1 MTIRPASDRSLLI
14 SFGDEISIDAHRQ
27 VSRLTRALEG
37 QRGVLNLHPAFASV
51 LIDFDPRLRSHADLE
66 ALARQ
71 CMEAATDEARV
82 TRVVEIPV
90 CYGGEFGPDLG
101 DVAQHAGLSPERVV
115 ELHAAADYLVY
126 FVGFSTCF
134 PYLGGLPPELATPRL
149 SAPRKH
155 VPAGSVA
162 IGGSQAGIYPLASP
176 GGWRIV
182 GRTPLRLFD
191 PQASPPPLL
200 RMGDRVRFVRSVAQ
214 ALLPAV
220 SRLPVCGPVPGV
232 STPVRGCD
240 TAFEGSVG
248 MSADAAGTSAR
259 ATASHA
265 PTHIR
270 VLLPGLQTTVQ
281 DLGRFGYTHFGVSAS
296 GAADPLAL
304 RAGNL
309 LVGNAENAAALEMT
323 LVGGSFAFEMD
334 AVISLTG
341 SDFGAGLP
349 LWTAVE
355 IKAGQT
361 VRCGATRSGA
371 RGYLAVR
378 GGIGVPKA
386 MGSASV
392 HVMTGV
398 GGRPLRAG
406 DVLSI
411 GDAAIRRP
419 RIGPHHALEFARTGP
434 LRVTPGPQAHW
445 FSDELYAAAYQVA
458 EESNRMGIR
467 LRGPAIPSPA
477 GHMLTEGVPL
487 GAIQIPPDGQPIILF
502 VEHQTTGGY
511 PKPANVISADFW
523 RLGQLRPRD
532 EVHFERVT
540 LEQALDLLRQQEQW
554 LYALV

>member
-1 MTIRPASDRSLLI
+1 VTIQPASDRSLFI
-14 SFGDEISIDAHRQ
+14 SFGDEISIEAHRE
-27 VSRLTRALEG
+27 VSRLTSALEG
-37 QRGVLNLHPAFASV
+37 QRGILNLHPAFASV
-51 LIDFDPRLRSHADLE
+51 LIDFDPRLRSHADIE
-66 ALARQ
+66 ALVGER
-71 CMEAATDEARV
+71 MEAAGEEARE

-90 CYGGEFGPDLG
+90 CYGGEFGPDLE
-101 DVAQHAGLSPERVV
+101 DVARHAGLAPERVV
-115 ELHAAADYLVY
+115 QLHAAADYLVY

-134 PYLGGLPPELATPRL
+134 PYLGGLPPEIATPRL
-149 SAPRKH
+149 CAPRRH

-176 GGWRIV
+176 GGWRLI

-200 RMGDRVRFVRSVAQ
+200 RMGDRVRFIPVRDSGTA
-214 ALLPAV
+214 ANPETG
-220 SRLPVCGPVPGV
+220 SRLETDPS
-232 STPVRGCD
+232 STR
-240 TAFEGSVG
+240 
-248 MSADAAGTSAR
+248 
-259 ATASHA
+259 
-265 PTHIR
+265 HIR
-270 VLLPGLQTTVQ
+270 VVSPGLQTTVQ
-281 DLGRFGYTHFGVSAS
+281 DLGRFGYAHFGVSAS

-323 LVGGSFAFEMD
+323 LAGGTFEFETD
-334 AVISLTG
+334 AVIALTG

-361 VRCGATRSGA
+361 LRCGATRSGA
-371 RGYLAVR
+371 RAYLAVR
-378 GGIGVPKA
+378 GGIGVPRV
-386 MGSASV
+386 MGSAST

-406 DVLSI
+406 DVLPI
-411 GDAAIRRP
+411 GDAAIRQP
-419 RIGPHHALEFARTGP
+419 RAVPRRAPEFARTGP
-434 LRVTPGPQAHW
+434 LRVTPAPQAHW
-445 FSDELYAAAYQVA
+445 FSDELYAAAYRVA
-458 EESNRMGIR
+458 EESNRMGLR

-487 GAIQIPPDGQPIILF
+487 GAIQVPPDGQPIILF

-532 EVHFERVT
+532 QVRFERVT
-540 LEQALDLLRQQEQW
+540 LEQALDLLREQEQW

>member
-1 MTIRPASDRSLLI
+1 VTIQPASDRSLFV

-37 QRGVLNLHPAFASV
+37 QRGVLNLHPAYASV
-51 LIDFDPRLRSHADLE
+51 LIDFDPRFHSHADIE
-66 ALARQ
+66 ALARER
-71 CMEAATDEARV
+71 METAGGEAREA
-82 TRVVEIPV
+82 RMVEIPV
-90 CYGGEFGPDLG
+90 CYGGEFGPDLE
-101 DVAQHAGLSPERVV
+101 DVARHAGLSPERVV

-182 GRTPLRLFD
+182 GRTPLALFD
-191 PQASPPPLL
+191 VEASPPPLL
-200 RMGDRVRFVRSVAQ
+200 RLGDRVRF
-214 ALLPAV
+214 
-220 SRLPVCGPVPGV
+220 
-232 STPVRGCD
+232 TPVQPLSDG
-240 TAFEGSVG
+240 APSGPGSDCG
-248 MSADAAGTSAR
+248 AEPRPLGSGL
-259 ATASHA
+259 
-265 PTHIR
+265 R
-270 VLLPGLQTTVQ
+270 VLSPGFQTTVQ

-323 LVGGSFAFEMD
+323 LVGGVFEFQTD
-334 AVISLTG
+334 AVIALTG

-349 LWTAVE
+349 LWTAIE
-355 IKAGQT
+355 IQAGQT

-406 DVLSI
+406 DVLPI
-411 GDAAIRRP
+411 GGAAIRRP
-419 RIGPHHALEFARTGP
+419 RTAGPRGHRRAPEFARTGP

-487 GAIQIPPDGQPIILF
+487 GAIQIPPVGQPIILF

-532 EVHFERVT
+532 EVRFERVT

>member
-1 MTIRPASDRSLLI
+1 VTIQPASDRSLLI
-14 SFGDEISIDAHRQ
+14 SFGDEISIAAHHQ
-27 VSRLTRALEG
+27 VSRLTHALEG
-37 QRGVLNLHPAFASV
+37 ERGVLNLHPAFASV
-51 LIDFDPRLRSHADLE
+51 LIDFDPRLHSHADLE
-66 ALARQ
+66 ALARER
-71 CMEAATDEARV
+71 MEAARDEARV
-82 TRVVEIPV
+82 ARVVEIPV
-90 CYGGEFGPDLG
+90 CYGGEFGPDLE
-101 DVAQHAGLSPERVV
+101 DVARHAGLTPERVV

-126 FVGFSTCF
+126 FVGFATCF

-182 GRTPLRLFD
+182 GRTPLTLFD

-200 RMGDRVRFVRSVAQ
+200 RMGDGVRFVPVQ
-214 ALLPAV
+214 PLPD
-220 SRLPVCGPVPGV
+220 G
-232 STPVRGCD
+232 RGSD
-240 TAFEGSVG
+240 PHSEPRPLGSG
-248 MSADAAGTSAR
+248 
-259 ATASHA
+259 
-265 PTHIR
+265 IR
-270 VLLPGLQTTVQ
+270 VISPGLQTTVQ

-323 LVGGSFAFEMD
+323 LVGGSFEFEVD
-334 AVISLTG
+334 AVIALTG

-355 IKAGQT
+355 IKAGVT

-378 GGIGVPKA
+378 GGIGVPRV

-406 DVLSI
+406 DVLPI
-411 GDAAIRRP
+411 GGAAIRRP
-419 RIGPHHALEFARTGP
+419 RAVPRRAPKFAHTGP

-487 GAIQIPPDGQPIILF
+487 GAIQVPPDGQPIILF

-532 EVHFERVT
+532 EVSFERVT
-540 LEQALDLLRQQEQW
+540 LEQALDLLREQEQW
-554 LYALV
+554 LYALL